1 MFLLSNTLSFCL
13 LPSLASFFLSRS
25 LALSHSLPVATPR
38 ARAKQEAS
46 TRSGIHCVSMTR
58 FITAGTLHVSEA
70 LLDPESRGWMPFW
83 LKRLLSPPPHPRP
96 PPPFISTCASKSTSM
111 CLFALVPPQKA
122 PMAPPQSL
130 PLVTRWRRPLRLPV
144 SVPALLICQLRPE
157 LEVRGPVLL
166 LTGVICASSIDVVCQ
181 PIKIFEGNVYFLE
194 RIAPAAWKL
203 FLNKAIYAQEFAI
216 VRRSARTSW

>member
-70 LLDPESRGWMPFW
+70 FLDPESRGWMPFW
-83 LKRLLSPPPHPRP
+83 LKRLLSQR

-111 CLFALVPPQKA
+111 CLFVLVPPKSSNGTTPKPPISDA
-122 PMAPPQSL
+122 VATAAASSRLCPGPPDLPAPPR
-130 PLVTRWRRPLRLPV
+130 V
-144 SVPALLICQLRPE
+144 
-157 LEVRGPVLL
+157 
-166 LTGVICASSIDVVCQ
+166 
-181 PIKIFEGNVYFLE
+181 
-194 RIAPAAWKL
+194 
-203 FLNKAIYAQEFAI
+203 
-216 VRRSARTSW
+216 